1 MNQNPGNSKEVGTP
15 RYLSLVVPLR
25 KVGDEAV
32 HKELGDR
39 MERAATTASSSEAE
53 QDSGSGP
60 RCQETILGDVD
71 AQTRFETTSNQSIDP
86 PLSKVNTFGS
96 GEDSMKIL
104 ELMDIFKLT
113 AVSLRLILVI
123 QLNAAKHQVST
134 AVNAARHQLLLL
146 VQVPAAEG
154 DSINT
159 SIKGFTYFFI
169 RFHSFKHSL
178 NISPNS
184 ISSLIIKII
193 IMSSPKFAE
202 THNVVAFLE
211 KPAESDGFAE
221 IIDFLKASSVSYALT
236 VNPIIYTSCI
246 QQFWATAQVKMVNGV
261 RQLQALIDKKKV
273 IITEASIRND
283 LHLDDAEGT
292 DCLPNTTI
300 FEELAKMGYEKPSQ
314 KLTFYKA
321 FFSPQWKFMIHTIT
335 QSLSAKS
342 TAWNEFSSTMA
353 SLIICLATNR
363 KFNLSKY
370 IFDAM
375 VKHLDGGVKFL
386 LYPRFLQVFINQQLG
401 DMSHHK
407 KTFVNPF
414 HTKKIFANMKREG
427 KDFSGRVTPL
437 FDSML
442 VQATEEVGED
452 SIPPTDSTQI
462 PTIDQPSTSSQPKK
476 KQKSRRKQRKE
487 AETAHA
493 ETEEEEHLKHLLIL
507 HYLAVKNS
515 SLKKK
520 NEDLMFDTRV
530 LDDDEVFVDVAPSE
544 KNEQSTKIDDST
556 AGEAV
561 ITASVEDS
569 AAPTIQL
576 SLKVVTDWCYT
587 YNNNLQR
594 HKAKGRIT
602 TYEEADRLLAERL
615 QSKEREELTDKEKGK
630 LFMELMEKRRKHSAT
645 LRAQE
650 KRNRPPTKA
659 QKRTQMSTYLKH
671 MGGYTYKQLKG
682 KNFDE
687 IQKLFDKEM
696 KRVNTFMAI
705 GSEEQENKEK
715 KTEGSEEIAKG
726 SRKKMLGRK

>member
-1 MNQNPGNSKEVGTP
+1 MNQTQGNSKEVGTP

-60 RCQETILGDVD
+60 RCQDTILGDVD
-71 AQTRFETTSNQSIDP
+71 AQTRFETTSEQSNDP

-104 ELMDIFKLT
+104 ELMEIVHNCLHCYLWDEIEVNAGSSNLLLL
-113 AVSLRLILVI
+113 VS
-123 QLNAAKHQVST
+123 
-134 AVNAARHQLLLL
+134 VNAARHQLLLL

-261 RQLQALIDKKKV
+261 RQLQTLIDKKKV

-283 LHLDDAEGT
+283 LHLDDAEV
-292 DCLPNTTI
+292 
-300 FEELAKMGYEKPSQ
+300 
-314 KLTFYKA
+314 

-335 QSLSAKS
+335 QSLSAKT
-342 TAWNEFSSTMA
+342 TAWNEFSSIMA

-363 KFNLSKY
+363 KFNMSKY

-375 VKHLDGGVKFL
+375 VKHLNGGVKFL
-386 LYPRFLQVFINQQLG
+386 L
-401 DMSHHK
+401 
-407 KTFVNPF
+407 
-414 HTKKIFANMKREG
+414 
-427 KDFSGRVTPL
+427 
-437 FDSML
+437 
-442 VQATEEVGED
+442 
-452 SIPPTDSTQI
+452 
-462 PTIDQPSTSSQPKK
+462 
-476 KQKSRRKQRKE
+476 KE
-487 AETAHA
+487 AETTHA
-493 ETEEEEHLKHLLIL
+493 ETEEEEHLNTPSNDPLHSGEDIEIASFKKRVSMLEKRRQLRTTGLTRFKKLDAELIL
-507 HYLAVKNS
+507 VNEQQ
-515 SLKKK
+515 
-520 NEDLMFDTRV
+520 NEDLMFDTGV
-530 LDDDEVFVDVAPSE
+530 LDDDEIFVDVASSE
-544 KNEQSTKIDDST
+544 KNEQSTNTST
-556 AGEAV
+556 NLGFRYTCYFLNGHINFI
-561 ITASVEDS
+561 ITHLNIYVTRLNWKWISSKDRKPSQNDKTEHGMEKTVQNQGQSPKMPKSINTENQRVKPREPELKNTIGCNLYPSDGPGKPNSIIMSCEDQMGTQS
-569 AAPTIQL
+569 
-576 SLKVVTDWCYT
+576 
-587 YNNNLQR
+587 
-594 HKAKGRIT
+594 IT
-602 TYEEADRLLAERL
+602 TAHLCAIDKDCEDFEGPILAQL
-615 QSKEREELTDKEKGK
+615 QPI
-630 LFMELMEKRRKHSAT
+630 SAIVHT
-645 LRAQE
+645 
-650 KRNRPPTKA
+650 KPTPTPYWA
-659 QKRTQMSTYLKH
+659 
-671 MGGYTYKQLKG
+671 
-682 KNFDE
+682 
-687 IQKLFDKEM
+687 
-696 KRVNTFMAI
+696 
-705 GSEEQENKEK
+705 
-715 KTEGSEEIAKG
+715 
-726 SRKKMLGRK
+726 